1 MYEYMNIF
9 RWFIPT
15 LHHQFKTAILKSLVD
30 SDGLFENNILYRATK
45 EKYVNYRG
53 NVDARTLEDSV
64 WYGDENS
71 DIYIYHRDNDLMVY
85 KKIRPGY
92 NFINLAYDTDH
103 RSMLNIPLLTIIFRY
118 MKEYLIKKNIIQND
132 EKGTFEKE
140 WMNEN
145 NVDRELTMENI
156 AFSYGI
162 NYRRLEWYLPANH
175 PGYRKSVYL
184 EDRIFVKILMK
195 LIKKESKKDT
205 RFENIIGV
213 YHPEVLIY
221 KNNPEDP
228 SAAAKECT
236 VLNSYDKTVF
246 VQNAH
251 QVLHSKNQYGIEY
264 QWLRGGKTRRIK
276 KSKRKTKKI
285 YN

>member
-1 MYEYMNIF
+1 
-9 RWFIPT
+9 
-15 LHHQFKTAILKSLVD
+15 
-30 SDGLFENNILYRATK
+30 
-45 EKYVNYRG
+45 
-53 NVDARTLEDSV
+53 
-64 WYGDENS
+64 
-71 DIYIYHRDNDLMVY
+71 
-85 KKIRPGY
+85 
-92 NFINLAYDTDH
+92 
-103 RSMLNIPLLTIIFRY
+103 

-156 AFSYGI
+156 ALSYGI

-175 PGYRKSVYL
+175 PGYRSSVYL

-195 LIKKESKKDT
+195 LINKKDT

-213 YHPEVLIY
+213 YHPEVLIF

-236 VLNSYDKTVF
+236 VLNSYEKTVF

-251 QVLHSKNQYGIEY
+251 QVLHYGKY
-264 QWLRGGKTRRIK
+264 QKMRGGKTRRVK